1 MDCASE
7 ITNQTAQL
15 IRAQCLRLA
24 AQKTACALA
33 RRFHRAFLPSG
44 LTNQRFSLM
53 VALQSMKAAR
63 PRQVAKALGM
73 DQTTVTAAVN
83 AFARRGLVGIAGD
96 AEDSRAKRLS
106 STDAGRAVLVL
117 AAPVWLLEPAAL
129 AAEMPVGEAE
139 VLARILGGVAG

>member
-1 MDCASE
+1 
-7 ITNQTAQL
+7 
-15 IRAQCLRLA
+15 
-24 AQKTACALA
+24 
-33 RRFHRAFLPSG
+33 
-44 LTNQRFSLM
+44 M